1 MKQKANDTMD
11 AAQTL
16 LNNKQAT
23 ASIHCSYY
31 AVLQYMKYML
41 ANTDKDPIPYTKQVA
56 ETDSSSSSHQFLI
69 EEIQNRISNKDLRR
83 QFNDGIRVLKRARI
97 EADYTE
103 KEFSLE
109 LGLMYK
115 QNAQGLI
122 TKLKTNFGNI

>member
-1 MKQKANDTMD
+1 MD

-56 ETDSSSSSHQFLI
+56 ETDSSSSSSHQFLI

>member
-1 MKQKANDTMD
+1 MD

-41 ANTDKDPIPYTKQVA
+41 AKTDKDPIPYTKQVA
-56 ETDSSSSSHQFLI
+56 ETDSSSHQFLSSSHQFLI

-109 LGLMYK
+109 LGLMCK

>member
-1 MKQKANDTMD
+1 MD

>member
-1 MKQKANDTMD
+1 MD

-41 ANTDKDPIPYTKQVA
+41 AKTDKDPIPYTKQVA
-56 ETDSSSSSHQFLI
+56 ETDSSHQFLI
-69 EEIQNRISNKDLRR
+69 EEIQSRISNKDLRR